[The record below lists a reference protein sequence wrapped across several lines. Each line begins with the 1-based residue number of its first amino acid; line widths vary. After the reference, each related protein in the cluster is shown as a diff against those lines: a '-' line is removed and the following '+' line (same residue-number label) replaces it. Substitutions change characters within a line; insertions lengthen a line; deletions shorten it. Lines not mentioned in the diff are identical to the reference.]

1 MLTHIM
7 NNKVNVDIK
16 TLIHF
21 FIEEYFNIPVEEY
34 VKGTEDSEKTNYLFW
49 SSPYLDVNTVKK
61 AIFDEIL
68 IPKSVWENINIE
80 LENLNNH
87 LNNFDSDND
96 TDYINTI
103 EENNHITLSEEQ
115 KHDYFKL
122 GEQAGFDVN
131 GEFYYSIRE
140 QVSELENALIRN
152 ANKSVRKRVMRYYN
166 KKRFNGIPFNNWVL
180 IFSIKNELEAF
191 IDDYI
196 ERIEVE
202 SGVPIKY
209 PIKFKAYHNENIKV
223 PLENESN
230 TDNTFPNDLFNK
242 ETDEYFNE
250 LEIQSR
256 DISSL
261 EENIKLPEDEFK
273 IHTDVE
279 VTKFDEENENDIIE
293 NKNINEDKSIL
304 EEDRGEKEPDDIETS
319 KTKNNTNK
327 EETSDNHDKTDEE
340 IAVFD
345 MYGIRDENKD
355 TSVLEDVFFKKGNS
369 D

>member
-34 VKGTEDSEKTNYLFW
+34 KKGTEDSEEINYLFW

-61 AIFDEIL
+61 AILDEIL
-68 IPKSVWENINIE
+68 IPKSVWDNINLE
-80 LENLNNH
+80 LENQNNH

-103 EENNHITLSEEQ
+103 EQNNHITLSEEQ

-131 GEFYYSIRE
+131 GEFYFSIRE

-166 KKRFNGIPFNNWVL
+166 KKRFNGIPFNSWVL
-180 IFSIKNELEAF
+180 IYSIKNELETF

-196 ERIEVE
+196 ERIEKE
-202 SGVPIKY
+202 SGVPLKH
-209 PIKFKAYHNENIKV
+209 PIKLKAYHNDNIKV
-223 PLENESN
+223 PLENETYTN
-230 TDNTFPNDLFNK
+230 NTFPNNLFDK
-242 ETDEYFNE
+242 QTDENFNE
-250 LEIQSR
+250 LDIQSSN
-256 DISSL
+256 ISSA
-261 EENIKLPEDEFK
+261 EESIKLPEEEFK
-273 IHTDVE
+273 INTDVE
-279 VTKFDEENENDIIE
+279 VTKFDEENEKNIIE
-293 NKNINEDKSIL
+293 DENIL
-304 EEDRGEKEPDDIETS
+304 EKDREEECDSKEKS
-319 KTKNNTNK
+319 KTKNNSNK
-327 EETSDNHDKTDEE
+327 EEVSDNHDKPDDE

-355 TSVLEDVFFKKGNS
+355 TSVLEDVFSKKGNS